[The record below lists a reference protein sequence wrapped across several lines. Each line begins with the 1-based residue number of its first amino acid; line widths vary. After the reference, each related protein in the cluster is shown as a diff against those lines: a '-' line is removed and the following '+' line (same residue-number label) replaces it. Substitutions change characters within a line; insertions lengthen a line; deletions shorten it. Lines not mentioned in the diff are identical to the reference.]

1 MADVLVKY
9 NSKTL
14 ISIFRFIY
22 AKMQYATGTLERND
36 VFLVNH
42 IFLALLD
49 LAESDHNFLISK
61 IDLLHEIRDATLI
74 MNKEFETNW
83 HKQLPVKECH
93 FPKKAPNLLL
103 SPRAFT
109 GLLNDSEFKK
119 RYFRAVREEYVCH
132 KKFHSRY
139 IGVGYKDKGTCR
151 KIHLDGN
158 PTWQEI
164 ASLNLALEKNLFKID
179 RPLAMLMLRELTK
192 KGNKDEILLENQK
205 NVLEYCS
212 QLSKKMAFEESPEI
226 IQRQRERNQNFR
238 AILARHSSQLTLV
251 AEETSYNIT
260 S

>member
-1 MADVLVKY
+1 MAEILVKY

-14 ISIFRFIY
+14 ISVFRFIY
-22 AKMQYATGTLERND
+22 AKMQYATGTLEKRD

-42 IFLALLD
+42 IFLALID

-61 IDLLHEIRDATLI
+61 IDLLHEIRDATLL

-83 HKQLPVKECH
+83 HKQLPTKECH

-109 GLLNDSEFKK
+109 GLLNDKEFKK
-119 RYFRAVREEYVCH
+119 KYLRAVREEYICH
-132 KKFHSRY
+132 KKFHARY

-164 ASLNLALEKNLFKID
+164 ASLNLALEKNIFKVEK
-179 RPLAMLMLRELTK
+179 PLAMLMLRDLTK
-192 KGNKDEILLENQK
+192 KGNKDEIILENQK
-205 NVLEYCS
+205 NVLEFCS

-226 IQRQRERNQNFR
+226 VQRQRDRSQSFR
-238 AILARHSSQLTLV
+238 AILARNSAQIGLTAESS
-251 AEETSYNIT
+251 SYDV
-260 S
+260 